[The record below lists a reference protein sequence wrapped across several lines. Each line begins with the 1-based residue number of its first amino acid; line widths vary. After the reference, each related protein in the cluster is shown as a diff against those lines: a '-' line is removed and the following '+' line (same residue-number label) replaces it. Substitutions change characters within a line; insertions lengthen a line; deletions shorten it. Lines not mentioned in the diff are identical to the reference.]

1 MMSTPTQ
8 LYINGRFVDATGGG
22 TFETRDPGTGG
33 VIAQV
38 ANATVSD
45 AEAAVDAAARAFDS
59 GEWSGLEPA
68 ARARMLM
75 ELADRI
81 QAATARLAMTEAV
94 DSGGLMR
101 RTGADMFAASRYVR
115 AIARYAATDFPWTD
129 RVPGNPNGFIPSRNY
144 VRREPLG
151 VCVGIIPWNF
161 PFLMAVWKIA
171 PAILMGNTVV
181 LKPAPDTPLTALM
194 LAELCAQTSIPAGV
208 VNVIP
213 GGVEVGEAL
222 CTDPRVAKI
231 AFTGS
236 TRTGKRVMKLG
247 ADTIKKVTLE
257 LGGKSPNLILDD
269 APLDLAVDG
278 ALFATFLHSGQ
289 VCESGTRLL
298 VPDALHDEVVD
309 RLVERA
315 SAIRLGYQMDPR
327 TQMGPVVSA
336 KQKNTITNYIR
347 LGKEEGAECVLGGDE
362 AEVPGFKGHFV
373 PPTIFAG
380 VNNEMTIAREEIF
393 GPVLSVLRYSDID
406 EAIAI
411 ANDSDYGLAAG
422 VWSKDIRKAERVAA
436 RIRSGTT
443 WINDYHAFSDMA
455 PFGGYKQS
463 GVGRELGPE
472 GLVEYTQSKHVHV
485 GLGVPPSDKMGL
497 RLLLEEPKTS
507 AFQYSGPTRVYS
519 GAGSLARLDL
529 EVDKLGG
536 TRILVASDAGLRAAG
551 VLDKVVGLLGDRVAL
566 VHDEIPQDSGLTVAD
581 AIAERARAEDVD
593 LIVAVGGGSV
603 IDTSKLVSV
612 LLTEGGRAVDHVGIN
627 TLTRPQTPL
636 IVVPTTAGTG
646 SEVTSAAVI
655 KDERLEQK
663 VFMVDPHLF
672 PRVAILDPE
681 LLVTLPPRLTAATGF
696 DALTHAIE
704 AATSRVANPIAD
716 AQALHAIRLLAR
728 WLPTCVEDGANV
740 EARSQVQVA
749 STLAGFAISSAQ
761 VGLVHGMS
769 HAVGARCGVPH
780 GTGNGIILPHVMR
793 FNAPVCAAKLA
804 QVADALGVDG
814 SGKSDEEKA
823 ELAAAAVSDLLRA
836 CKHPTGLS
844 EVGVTPEV
852 IEECAQMAL
861 VDLSTLFNA
870 RPPGHPGAIIELYRQ
885 AMG

>member
-1 MMSTPTQ
+1 MATPTQ
-8 LYINGRFVDATGGG
+8 LYINGRFVDALSGNK
-22 TFETRDPGTGG
+22 FATRDPGTGG
-33 VIAQV
+33 TIAEV
-38 ANATVSD
+38 AD
-45 AEAAVDAAARAFDS
+45 AGIEDAKAAIDAAHRAFVEWSAVDV
-59 GEWSGLEPA
+59 EV
-68 ARARMLM
+68 RARMLM

-81 QAATARLAMTEAV
+81 QANTAKLAMTEAV

-101 RTGADMFAASRYVR
+101 RTGTDMFAS
-115 AIARYAATDFPWTD
+115 ARYIRSIALYAANEFAWTSK
-129 RVPGNPNGFIPSRNY
+129 VPGNPNAFIPSRNY

-194 LAELCAQTSIPAGV
+194 LAELCQEAGIPAGV

-213 GGVEVGEAL
+213 GGAEVGEAL

-236 TRTGKRVMKLG
+236 TAVGKRVMKLG

-257 LGGKSPNLILDD
+257 LGGKSPNIILDD

-298 VPDALHDEVVD
+298 VPDSLHDQVVD

-315 SAIRLGYQMDPR
+315 KSIKLGYQMDPR
-327 TQMGPVVSA
+327 TQMGPVVSQ
-336 KQKNTITNYIR
+336 KQKDTITKYIE
-347 LGKEEGAECVLGGDE
+347 LGKEQGAEVVLGGDE
-362 AEVPGFKGHFV
+362 AEVPGFKGTFV

-406 EAIAI
+406 EAVAI
-411 ANDSDYGLAAG
+411 ANDSEYGLAAG
-422 VWSKDIRKAERVAA
+422 VWSRDVRKAERVAA
-436 RIRSGTT
+436 RIQSGTT

-485 GLGVPPSDKMGL
+485 GLGSRPADKMGL
-497 RLLLEEPKTS
+497 GLLLTEPKSS
-507 AFQYSGPTRVYS
+507 AFQYSGPTRVFS

-536 TRILVASDAGLRAAG
+536 ERILVVSDAGLRKAG
-551 VLDKVVGLLGDRVAL
+551 VLDKVTQLLGDRVAL
-566 VHDEIPQDSGLTVAD
+566 VHDEVPQDSGLNVIDT
-581 AIAERARAEDVD
+581 IAERARAARCD
-593 LIVAVGGGSV
+593 LVVAVGGGSV
-603 IDTSKLVSV
+603 IDTSKVV
-612 LLTEGGRAVDHVGIN
+612 TILLTEGGRAVDRVGIG

-655 KDERLEQK
+655 KDERLGQK
-663 VFMVDPHLF
+663 VFLVDQYLY

-681 LLVTLPPRLTAATGF
+681 LLVTLPPGMTASTGF

-704 AATSRVANPIAD
+704 AATSRMSNPIAD
-716 AQALHAIRLLAR
+716 AQALHAIRLLAK

-740 EARSQVQVA
+740 EARSQVQIA

-793 FNAPVCAAKLA
+793 FNATVCAAKLA
-804 QVADALGVDG
+804 EVGDALGVDG
-814 SGKSDEEKA
+814 RDKTVQERA
-823 ELAAAAVSDLLRA
+823 ELAAHAVSDLLVA

-844 EVGVTPEV
+844 QVGVTDDV
-852 IEECAQMAL
+852 LAECAGMAL

-870 RPPGHPGAIIELYRQ
+870 RPPGHPGAIIEIYKQ